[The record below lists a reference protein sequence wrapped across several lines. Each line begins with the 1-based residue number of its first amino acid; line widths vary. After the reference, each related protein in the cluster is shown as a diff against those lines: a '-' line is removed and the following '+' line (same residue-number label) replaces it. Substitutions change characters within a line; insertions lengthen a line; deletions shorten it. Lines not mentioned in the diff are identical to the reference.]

1 MRQSIH
7 AYSTRTLQ
15 SLEAAAVAKT
25 TAISTATLLGTT
37 RNNKDINGSQ
47 EEEEELDGEE
57 QEEEEEE
64 EEEEERV
71 GREAER
77 ALEAVLQGR
86 RARSPVDWDRWALSG
101 A

>member
-57 QEEEEEE
+57 QEEEEE
-64 EEEEERV
+64 RV